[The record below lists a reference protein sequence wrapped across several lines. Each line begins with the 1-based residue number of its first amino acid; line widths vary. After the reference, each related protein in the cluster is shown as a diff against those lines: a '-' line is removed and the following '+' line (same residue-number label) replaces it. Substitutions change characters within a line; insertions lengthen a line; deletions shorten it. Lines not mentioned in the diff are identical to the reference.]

1 MGLPGFLPMAT
12 DCGGADLFGD
22 LRSGPE
28 HGCVR
33 EFDKVHTDGNP
44 RWANVTAMLADI
56 ADALAYLSAID
67 GFHPRLDHDGTLH
80 WEYRDLNSR

>member
-1 MGLPGFLPMAT
+1 MWLPGFLPIAT
-12 DCGGADLFGD
+12 DGGGADLFVD

-33 EFDKVHTDGNP
+33 EFDKVYTDGNP

-56 ADALAYLSAID
+56 ADALANLSAID